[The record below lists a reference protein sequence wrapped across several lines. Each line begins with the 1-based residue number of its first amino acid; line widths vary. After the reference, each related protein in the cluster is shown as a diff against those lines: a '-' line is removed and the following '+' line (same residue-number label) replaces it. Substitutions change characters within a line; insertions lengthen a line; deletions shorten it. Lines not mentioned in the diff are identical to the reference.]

1 MKVLSSVFALLV
13 TTMFQSGS
21 GSAWLPHW
29 YKEVIK
35 PVARDA
41 VNVDG
46 K

>member
-13 TTMFQSGS
+13 IVIPAG
-21 GSAWLPHW
+21 LPHW

-35 PVARDA
+35 RVADYA
-41 VNVDG
+41 VNVDR